1 MTLVY
6 GLIIGYIIGA
16 IAAYW
21 VARYVYRIHEIKAL
35 TDGFHYGEEFAWKL
49 QAYDECT
56 DDREAPDEFNEI
68 EEMVKEWRG
77 KNQ

>member
-16 IAAYW
+16 LAAYW
-21 VARYVYRIHEIKAL
+21 VTRYVYRIREIKAL
-35 TDGFHYGEEFAWKL
+35 TDGFHYGEEYAWKV
-49 QAYDECT
+49 QAYDVCT
-56 DDREAPDEFNEI
+56 DVQEVPNEFDEI
-68 EEMVKEWRG
+68 EEMVKEWRE